1 MWFITWWKSIRAS
14 IYLGNISSSSLWC
27 GMLGISGLQQKTRDR
42 TKLRTTSPKRYNK
55 SNSLHDVWPQDISFF
70 RALVQAP
77 EKGCTWLKEP
87 FTTLRMLKII
97 LEETLGH
104 FSFVHSGRP
113 KITGSSQFKWK
124 GPKVRAYIFSAATLQ
139 ILVDRRGRT
148 EWLLSMSRIIL
159 ARTSSENGIPA
170 FLHSGVLGF
179 SRCLWE
185 LEWSDQPGQTN
196 GKWH

>member
-1 MWFITWWKSIRAS
+1 
-14 IYLGNISSSSLWC
+14 
-27 GMLGISGLQQKTRDR
+27 MLGISGLQQKTRDR

-124 GPKVRAYIFSAATLQ
+124 GPKVRAYIFSAAALQ
-139 ILVDRRGRT
+139 IPALWLTEGGELSGCYPWAESFLPEPVLRMAFRR
-148 EWLLSMSRIIL
+148 SC
-159 ARTSSENGIPA
+159 IPA
-170 FLHSGVLGF
+170 FLVLVDASENLNGRT
-179 SRCLWE
+179 SQARQME
-185 LEWSDQPGQTN
+185 SDIN
-196 GKWH
+196 